1 MIIERNISSFVVRA
15 DETIVTALRKID
27 FNNEG
32 FVFVVDDSGVLEGVL
47 TDGDFRRWLLSRS
60 AVDLSRQVSKVANA
74 GFVAAGLDDKA
85 ADIAKLFSDKI
96 KFVPLLDERSRLVG
110 LARQRQVIEGIQ
122 VGPHLISPQSRVFII
137 AEIGINHN
145 GSVNMAKELIR
156 VAKTAGVDCVKFQM
170 RNLASLYRNTADTL
184 SCEDLGAQ
192 YTQNLVAKFE
202 LPVPDMLELFDY
214 SSKQGLTP
222 LCTPWEGASLRVL
235 EEYGM
240 PAYKVASADMTN
252 HPFLEELA
260 RSYKPL
266 IISTGMSLEEEI
278 QGAVRLL
285 QNLGASYCLLHCN
298 STYPVPFK
306 DIHLNY
312 LSRLRQIGE
321 CVVGYS
327 GHERGIAVALAAVA
341 QGAKVIEKHITL
353 DRTLEGSDHKISLL
367 PDELKSLV
375 RGVREV
381 EEAMGTGHKRVLT
394 QGEAMNRANLAKSL
408 VINQDLKTGET
419 IEEFMIDI
427 KSPGRGV
434 QPHRK
439 TDLVGKKA
447 RRDFLKGD
455 FFFPADVEDN
465 HVQARAYHFRRPWGI
480 TARWH
485 DFQVLLAKS
494 NPDLLE
500 FHLSFKDMDEDYR
513 KYFDREYDLDLKV
526 HSPDTFEGDHL
537 LDLSHPD
544 PDHRR
549 RSRHEMQ
556 RVIDLTRSLKP
567 FFPKAQRPVIIGSLG
582 GFTMDRFLSRH
593 EVEAR
598 YALLGNSLKE
608 LDMEGVEIIAQTLPP
623 FPWYFGGQLFLN
635 LFVHPE
641 DTARFCREHGLRLCL
656 DVSHS
661 KLACTYFK
669 YSLKTFID
677 TVSPFVA
684 HLHMADASGVDGE
697 GLQIQEG
704 EIDFPA
710 LAEQLSTLC
719 PQASFIPEIW
729 QGHKNEGE
737 GFWIALERLEQVGL

>member
-1 MIIERNISSFVVRA
+1 MIIERNINSFVVRA
-15 DETIVTALRKID
+15 DETIGAALRKID
-27 FNNEG
+27 LNNEG
-32 FVFVVDDSGVLEGVL
+32 FVFVVDDSGLLEGVL
-47 TDGDFRRWLLSRS
+47 TDGDFRRWLLARS
-60 AVDLSRQVSKVANA
+60 AVDLNQKVSQVANTA
-74 GFVAAGLDDKA
+74 FVAAGLHDKA
-85 ADIAKLFSDKI
+85 TDIARLFSDKI
-96 KFVPLLDERSRLVG
+96 KFVPLLDERRRLVG
-110 LARQRQVIEGIQ
+110 LARQRQVVEGIQ
-122 VGPHLISPQSRVFII
+122 VGPHLISPQSRVFVI

-145 GSVNMAKELIR
+145 GSMDMAKELIR
-156 VAKTAGVDCVKFQM
+156 VAKAAGVDCVKFQM
-170 RNLASLYRNTADTL
+170 RNLASLYRNDADSL
-184 SCEDLGAQ
+184 SGEDLGAQ

-202 LPVPDMLELFDY
+202 LPVQDMLELFDY
-214 SSKQGLTP
+214 SHRQGLTP
-222 LCTPWEGASLRVL
+222 LCTPWERESLQVL
-235 EEYGM
+235 EDYGM

-252 HPFLEELA
+252 HPLLEELA
-260 RSYKPL
+260 RTYKPL
-266 IISTGMSLEEEI
+266 IISTGMSQEEEI

-312 LSRLRQIGE
+312 LARLRQIGE

-327 GHERGIAVALAAVA
+327 GHERGTAVPLAAVA
-341 QGAKVIEKHITL
+341 LGAKIVEKHITL
-353 DRTLEGSDHKISLL
+353 DRTLEGSDHKVSLL
-367 PDELKSLV
+367 PDELKFMV
-375 RGVREV
+375 RGIRDI
-381 EEAMGTGHKRVLT
+381 EEAMGTGHKRALT

-419 IEEFMIDI
+419 IEDFMIDI

-439 TDLVGKKA
+439 ADLVGKKA

-465 HVQARAYHFRRPWGI
+465 HIQARSYHFRRPWGI

-485 DFQVLLAKS
+485 DFQVLLSKS
-494 NPDLLE
+494 NPDFLE

-513 KYFDREYDLDLKV
+513 KYFDRAYDLDLKV

-544 PDHRR
+544 PNHRQ
-549 RSRHEMQ
+549 RSLREMQ

-567 FFPKAQRPVIIGSLG
+567 FFPRTQRPVIIGSLG

-598 YALLGNSLKE
+598 YTLLGNSLKE

-641 DTARFCREHGLRLCL
+641 DTARFCQEHDLRLCL

-669 YSLKTFID
+669 YSLKTFVD

-697 GLQIQEG
+697 GLQILDG

-710 LAEQLSTLC
+710 LVEQLSTLC

-737 GFWIALERLEQVGL
+737 GFWVALERLEKIRL